1 MGLQCVV
8 IVEDVAADAV
18 QAMEIELQEIL
29 VVFVPADV
37 AGMVVHVLVVRIG
50 DAGIGVGPA
59 AG

>member
-50 DAGIGVGPA
+50 DTGIGVGPA